1 MRLLHLWFAMTIQ
14 FNLILL
20 KPYISLNGSK
30 FFYFLV
36 FTADLIAFSTI
47 LQS

>member
-1 MRLLHLWFAMTIQ
+1 MRLLHLWFAMTVQ
-14 FNLILL
+14 FNLTRL
-20 KPYISLNGSK
+20 KPYHLNGSK

-36 FTADLIAFSTI
+36 FTADLIAFSTS

>member
-1 MRLLHLWFAMTIQ
+1 MRLLHLWFTMTIQ
-14 FNLILL
+14 FNLMLL

-36 FTADLIAFSTI
+36 FTADCIAFSTI